1 MTLPFPED
9 FAWGTATSAAQV
21 ETASEHNFR
30 GLRARDGRIFD
41 RTTDHEKR
49 RAEDAETIARFG
61 TNYTCSLDW
70 AGLQRQAYAAF
81 DKGMVA
87 QYREF
92 FADLRERG
100 VKVMLTLH
108 HFAHPAWFE
117 KTGGWVWESNLEV
130 FYDYAARVMDA
141 FGDLVHDWSTFNE
154 PNTFALQA
162 YFRGVWPPYEKSL
175 TKATRVAGNMGQAH
189 LHVYKKLKARYP
201 DARVGYSLGC
211 GYLEGRGLRAQ
222 ATAKLVDWWYYTRC
236 IKLFEP
242 TDFVG
247 LSYFAHVPFAP
258 TALDVV
264 DQRRRIEAMGLL
276 HDDMY
281 AIKIEGLAY
290 NIQRA
295 HRDSGKPIWILANGV
310 CTSDDGFR
318 QNILR
323 QYLTA
328 VHGCIRQGIPV
339 LGYNVWSAW
348 DSFEWHLGPSYRF
361 GLMAV
366 DPGTLDRTSTASA
379 DWYAGVAAA
388 NQLEL

>member
-1 MTLPFPED
+1 MTLPFPDD
-9 FAWGTATSAAQV
+9 FKWGTATSAAQV

-49 RAEDAETIARFG
+49 RVEDAAIIARFG
-61 TNYTCSLDW
+61 TNYTCSVDW
-70 AGLQRQAYAAF
+70 AGLQRQPYAAF
-81 DKGMVA
+81 DKGVVA

-100 VKVMLTLH
+100 VSVMLTLH

-117 KTGGWVWESNLEV
+117 ATGGWVWESNLEV

-141 FGDLVHDWSTFNE
+141 FGDLVTDWSTFNE

-162 YFRGVWPPYEKSL
+162 YFRGVWPPFEKSL

-189 LHVYKKLKARYP
+189 VHVYRKLKARFP
-201 DARVGYSLGC
+201 EARVGYSLGC
-211 GYLEGRGLRAQ
+211 AYLEGRGLRSQ

-247 LSYFAHVPFAP
+247 ISYFAYVPFAP
-258 TALDVV
+258 TPLDPIHHKARV
-264 DQRRRIEAMGLL
+264 EAMGLL

-281 AIKIEGLAY
+281 ALKVEGLAY

-295 HRDSGKPIWILANGV
+295 HKDSGKPIWILANGV
-310 CTSDDGFR
+310 CTPEDGFR
-318 QNILR
+318 QTLLR

-328 VHGCIRQGIPV
+328 VHGCIRQGTPI

-348 DSFEWHLGPSYRF
+348 DNFEWHLGPSYRY
-361 GLMAV
+361 GLMSV
-366 DPGTLDRTSTASA
+366 DPGTLDRSTTATA
-379 DWYAGVAAA
+379 DWYAELTTTK
-388 NQLEL
+388 QLEA

>member
-1 MTLPFPED
+1 MTLTFPDD
-9 FAWGTATSAAQV
+9 FAWGTATSAAQI

-41 RTTDHEKR
+41 RTTDHER
-49 RAEDAETIARFG
+49 RRHEDAATIARFG
-61 TNYTCSLDW
+61 TIYTCSLDW
-70 AGLQRQAYAAF
+70 AALQRQQYAAF
-81 DKGMVA
+81 DKGLVA

-100 VKVMLTLH
+100 VDVMLTLH

-117 KTGGWVWESNLEV
+117 ATGGWVWESNLEV
-130 FYDYAARVMDA
+130 FYDYAARVMEA
-141 FGDLVHDWSTFNE
+141 FGDLVTDWSTFNE

-189 LHVYKKLKARYP
+189 LHIYRKLKARYP
-201 DARVGYSLGC
+201 QARVGYSLGC
-211 GYLEGRGLRAQ
+211 AYLEGRGFRAQ
-222 ATAKLVDWWYYTRC
+222 ATAKLVDWWYYTRS

-247 LSYFAHVPFAP
+247 LSYFAYVPFSPA
-258 TALDVV
+258 ALDVV
-264 DQRRRIEAMGLL
+264 DNRAKVEAMGLL

-281 AIKIEGLAY
+281 ALKVEGLAY

-295 HRDSGKPIWILANGV
+295 HKDSGKPVWVLANGV
-310 CTSDDGFR
+310 CTADDGFR
-318 QNILR
+318 QNLLT

-328 VHGCIRQGIPV
+328 VHGCIRQGVPV
-339 LGYNVWSAW
+339 IGYNVWSAW
-348 DSFEWHLGPSYRF
+348 DNFEWHLGPSYRF

-366 DPGTLDRTSTASA
+366 DPGTLDRVNTATA
-379 DWYAGVAAA
+379 DWYADLTETKE
-388 NQLEL
+388 LEL